1 MYYKPNI
8 MPFDKFKRS
17 YGRKQLD
24 KTAVRQHPAIVCSYR
39 SAQRFGI
46 LCDAT
51 HEEHFKIVRAL
62 MCKLKADGKEVIL
75 LGYVDKSQLE
85 DFHIQPQE
93 FRFFCKKDLN
103 WFYKPTDTG
112 VLDFIRVPFDVLID
126 LGTPECIPLRF
137 VLRESVAGFKIGR
150 FHTATTDDY
159 DMMIDIEGNNN
170 MELLFEQCIHYLKMM
185 NKNK

>member
-1 MYYKPNI
+1 LYYKPNI

-24 KTAVRQHPAIVCSYR
+24 KTAVRQHEAIASSYR
-39 SAQRFGI
+39 SAQSFGI

-75 LGYVDKSQLE
+75 LGYVDKLHLE

-103 WFYKPTDTG
+103 WYYKPTDNG
-112 VLDFIRVPFDVLID
+112 AINFAQKPFDILID
-126 LGTPECIPLRF
+126 LSVEEFIPLRF
-137 VLRESVAGFKIGR
+137 VLRESMAGFKIGR
-150 FHTATTDDY
+150 YNPSMTADY
-159 DMMIDIEGNNN
+159 DMMIHIDNNN
-170 MELLFEQCIHYLKMM
+170 IELLFEQCIHYLKMM